1 MVVMFGGKDMAK
13 MMKQMGVDMDEI
25 NADKVEVHMG
35 DEKLVFKNPSIS
47 KIDAQGNEI
56 FQLQGNYSKEEKSS
70 EEEVPDEDIDLVVD
84 KTGVSRDEAE
94 EDLKDVDE
102 VADAIM
108 ELQ

>member
-1 MVVMFGGKDMAK
+1 MAK

-35 DEKLVFKNPSIS
+35 DEKLVFKNPSLS

-56 FQLQGNYSKEEKSS
+56 FQLQGSYSKEEKSG
-70 EEEVPDEDIDLVVD
+70 EDEVPDEDIDLVVE
-84 KTGVSRDEAE
+84 KTGVDRDEAE
-94 EDLKDVDE
+94 EALKEADE

>member
-1 MVVMFGGKDMAK
+1 MFGGKDMAK

-35 DEKLVFKNPSIS
+35 DKKLVFKNPSLS

-56 FQLQGNYSKEEKSS
+56 FQLQGNYSKEDKESGKEVS
-70 EEEVPDEDIDLVVD
+70 EDDIDLVVD
-84 KTGVSRDEAE
+84 KTGVDREEAKKA
-94 EDLKDVDE
+94 LKESEE

-108 ELQ
+108 QLQ